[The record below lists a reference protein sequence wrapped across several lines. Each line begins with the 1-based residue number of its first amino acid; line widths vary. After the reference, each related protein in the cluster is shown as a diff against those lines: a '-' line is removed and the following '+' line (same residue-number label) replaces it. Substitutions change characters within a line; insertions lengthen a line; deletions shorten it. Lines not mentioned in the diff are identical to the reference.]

1 MCEKSSAKKKPL
13 KLLKKQK
20 MFSATSIKIAYKLAK
35 VCLQALADEGS
46 SLYGADAERSLSQ
59 SITGRLVRGSLVSAN
74 AETDRIGG
82 SDYY

>member
-35 VCLQALADEGS
+35 GCSQALAYVGS
-46 SLYGADAERSLSQ
+46 SLYGADAVRSLSQ
-59 SITGRLVRGSLVSAN
+59 SIKGKTAAGRLVSAN
-74 AETDRIGG
+74 AQTD
-82 SDYY
+82 